1 MNTLLI
7 NNRRYTCEL
16 WELMSWDKLHAILR
30 YDEQRRRSDRQS
42 VDRLTAELLTK
53 IAGVRRRWHTV
64 PTRTTGYSSRSA
76 LSRIFPTSCGDSKTC
91 YPTRHEAPEKRRTGT
106 TVCRPRT
113 KRTGKEARY
122 RCPG

>member
-53 IAGVRRRWHTV
+53 IAGVRR
-64 PTRTTGYSSRSA
+64 PLAYRTDPDD
-76 LSRIFPTSCGDSKTC
+76 RILVASCGDSKTC
-91 YPTRHEAPEKRRTGT
+91 YPTRHEAPGKRRTGT

>member
-30 YDEQRRRSDRQS
+30 YDEQRCRSDRQS

-53 IAGVRRRWHTV
+53 IAGVRWHTV

-76 LSRIFPTSCGDSKTC
+76 SSRIFPTSCGDSKTC
-91 YPTRHEAPEKRRTGT
+91 YPTRHEAPGKRRTGT